1 MSQLLIQGGRRLDG
15 EVRIQGA
22 KNSVLPILAAT
33 LLTGGQV
40 LVQNCPHLRDVEASV
55 QILRT
60 LGCTARWEAGGLLVD
75 TAQVSGCTISDRL
88 MREMRSSAIFLGAI
102 LARCGQAEIS
112 YPGGCGAS
120 WDQTCQKRAECF
132 RALLIVRGLPYRGK
146 HTDLGGRARGSICPA
161 SNGMQCLTK
170 PCKAWRATRAAIFAQ
185 RSCGKVPHA
194 FGFTG
199 TQAPGSAF
207 PDAERRN

>member
-146 HTDLGGRARGSICPA
+146 HTPGIKWDAKPHKALQSKACDPRSDFCTAKLRKSSARFWLYRDA
-161 SNGMQCLTK
+161 
-170 PCKAWRATRAAIFAQ
+170 
-185 RSCGKVPHA
+185 
-194 FGFTG
+194 G
-199 TQAPGSAF
+199 TWFSF
-207 PDAERRN
+207 PRR